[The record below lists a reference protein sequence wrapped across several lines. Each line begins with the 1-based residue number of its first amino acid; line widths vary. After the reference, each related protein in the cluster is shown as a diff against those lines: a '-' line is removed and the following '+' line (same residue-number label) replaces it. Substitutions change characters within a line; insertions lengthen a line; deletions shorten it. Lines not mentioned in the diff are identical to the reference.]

1 MLKLTFLDTRQWT
14 HEWNELLAQKDKP
27 LVPPKNY
34 RGEGGGG
41 GGAEEPV
48 VSSFAGSP
56 YNTLLIEILC
66 IYLYN
71 KMK

>member
-1 MLKLTFLDTRQWT
+1 MNSWVKWITSPEGQATG
-14 HEWNELLAQKDKP
+14 
-27 LVPPKNY
+27 PPKKLPG
-34 RGEGGGG
+34 RGGGG
-41 GGAEEPV
+41 GGGWEPV
-48 VSSFAGSP
+48 FSSFAGSP